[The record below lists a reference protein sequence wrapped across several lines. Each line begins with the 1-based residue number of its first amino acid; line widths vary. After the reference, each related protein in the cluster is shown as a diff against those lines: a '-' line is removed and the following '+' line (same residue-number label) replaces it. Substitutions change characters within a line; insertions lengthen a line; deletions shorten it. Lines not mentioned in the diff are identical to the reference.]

1 MDFWF
6 AFRVSNKLNE
16 SVAVSNLV
24 DQDIEA
30 TTLYFI
36 ILLPCQQKGPGGE
49 SSHAISAISSQ
60 NMGNLQNSTF

>member
-1 MDFWF
+1 MSQRIFF
-6 AFRVSNKLNE
+6 FP
-16 SVAVSNLV
+16 VAVSNLA

-30 TTLYFI
+30 TTLCFI

-49 SSHAISAISSQ
+49 SSHAIAAISSQ